1 MFKKSNLLSALLAI
15 AVSTSSF
22 AASASQFTINFDLL
36 SSGANANL
44 DQVATANG
52 VSFASGHLA
61 DTLDAN
67 DNVIG
72 QHWVAYSLVNDSID
86 PSIFAQNPSDFGYG
100 AAPSGTKAL
109 DARFDQVLVQF
120 ANPTQ
125 LSSFSFNLD
134 SSSYGNLQASNVLF
148 LDQNGNTIFTSNDYF
163 QASTTTFN
171 QSFASSLTVSAV
183 LLTSGK
189 LYDNITIAA
198 VPEADNY
205 AMLLT
210 GLGILGFMSR
220 RRKNEQV

>member
-1 MFKKSNLLSALLAI
+1 MFKKSNLLSALLTI
-15 AVSTSSF
+15 VISTSSF

-44 DQVATANG
+44 DQVAIDNG

-61 DTLDAN
+61 DILDAN

-72 QHWVAYSLVNDSID
+72 QHWVAYSMVNDNTD
-86 PSIFAQNPSDFGYG
+86 PSIFAQNSANLGWG
-100 AAPSGTKAL
+100 AAPSGTNAL

-134 SSSYGNLQASNVLF
+134 KTSYGNPQATNVLF
-148 LDQNGNTIFTSNDYF
+148 LDQNGNIIFTSNDYF

-189 LYDNITIAA
+189 LYDNLTVAA
-198 VPEADNY
+198 VPEAESY
-205 AMLLT
+205 AMFLT

>member
-1 MFKKSNLLSALLAI
+1 MFKKSNLLSALLTI
-15 AVSTSSF
+15 VISTSSF

-44 DQVATANG
+44 DQVAIDNG

-61 DTLDAN
+61 DILDAN
-67 DNVIG
+67 YNVIG
-72 QHWVAYSLVNDSID
+72 QHWVAYSMVNDNTD
-86 PSIFAQNPSDFGYG
+86 PSIFAQNSANLGWG
-100 AAPSGTKAL
+100 AAPSGTNAL

-134 SSSYGNLQASNVLF
+134 STSYGNLQASNVLF

-163 QASTTTFN
+163 QTSTTSFN

-183 LLTSGK
+183 LLTSGN
-189 LYDNITIAA
+189 LYDNLTIAA
-198 VPEADNY
+198 VPEADSY
-205 AMLLT
+205 AMALM
-210 GLGILGFMSR
+210 GLGLMGFIAR
-220 RRKNEQV
+220 RRRDQQA